1 MPEPQRKKVSSRKG
15 IFQKINFSYDGDAD
29 VMYFYVGRPRPS
41 KTVEVGDDF
50 VLRLDPRTG
59 RVIGLTVVDFSKHF
73 DLKGLKAKL
82 PARGTFGPDTLVRSL
97 ASA

>member
-1 MPEPQRKKVSSRKG
+1 MSSRKG
-15 IFQKINFSYDGDAD
+15 VFQKINFSYDEDAD
-29 VMYFYVGRPRPS
+29 VMYFYVGRPRRA

-73 DLKGLKAKL
+73 DLKGLKTQL
-82 PARGTFGPDTLVRSL
+82 PSRGTFAPETLVRSL

>member
-1 MPEPQRKKVSSRKG
+1 MSSRKG
-15 IFQKINFSYDGDAD
+15 AVQKINFSYDEDAD
-29 VMYFYVGRPRPS
+29 VMYFYVGRPRRA

-50 VLRLDPRTG
+50 VLRLDHRTG

-73 DLKGLKAKL
+73 ALRGLKAKM
-82 PARGTFGPDTLVRSL
+82 PSRGTFGPETLLRSL